1 MFITNKHISRRTV
14 LKGVGVTM
22 ALPLLE
28 AMVPARTLFAQ
39 GAAAAARSCASS
51 PSRWCTASAG
61 STPIGAQK
69 HLWSPA
75 ATGNALRPERRAR

>member
-1 MFITNKHISRRTV
+1 MFISNKHISRRAV

-39 GAAAAARSCASS
+39 GSS
-51 PSRWCTASAG
+51 TLLGAG
-61 STPIGAQK
+61 ACK
-69 HLWSPA
+69 R
-75 ATGNALRPERRAR
+75 LRFVAI